1 MRRERAADAFVHLL
15 GLSLAVV
22 GATVAVT
29 FSALLSRG
37 EVVAGVVIY
46 AALLIFGLAA
56 SAIYHMVPQSR
67 LKAVLRRID
76 HAAIFLKIA
85 GTYTPIVV
93 LVGSG
98 FAYSLLGLVWFVA
111 LGGAI
116 MKLAFWRVPGRI
128 DLMLYLGLGWAAV
141 FLLPLVATTLP
152 TTATVLIVAGG
163 LMYSAGV
170 IVFANWDRLRYSG
183 ALWHGIVLGA
193 SSCFFA
199 AIMLAVFGSH
209 A

>member
-1 MRRERAADAFVHLL
+1 MRRERTADVFVHML

-22 GATVAVT
+22 GATLAIT
-29 FSALLSRG
+29 FSALLSKG
-37 EVVAGVVIY
+37 EVVAGVAIY
-46 AALLIFGLAA
+46 TGLLLFGLAA

-93 LVGSG
+93 LIGSG

-111 LGGAI
+111 LGGVV

-128 DLMLYLGLGWAAV
+128 DLLLYLGLGWAAV
-141 FLLPLVATTLP
+141 FLLPMVATTLP
-152 TTATVLIVAGG
+152 VTATVLIVTGG

-170 IVFANWDRLRYSG
+170 LVFANWDRMRYSG
-183 ALWHGIVLGA
+183 ALWHAIVLGA

-199 AIMLAVFGSH
+199 AIMLAVFGEYL
-209 A
+209 